1 MLNNQSFQFF
11 QKSRER
17 DDLPL
22 VSRTLII
29 NQVIKKK
36 RQSFINLKLTKSK
49 IANNIGHIYKAK
61 SV

>member
-1 MLNNQSFQFF
+1 MLSNQSFQFF

-36 RQSFINLKLTKSK
+36 RQSFIKFLVILLSENLS
-49 IANNIGHIYKAK
+49 
-61 SV
+61 

>member
-1 MLNNQSFQFF
+1 MLNNQNFQFF
-11 QKSRER
+11 QKARKR

-36 RQSFINLKLTKSK
+36 KTI
-49 IANNIGHIYKAK
+49 IYKIPSHPVEWK
-61 SV
+61 SVMKETFENDEK

>member
-11 QKSRER
+11 QKSRKR

-36 RQSFINLKLTKSK
+36 KTI
-49 IANNIGHIYKAK
+49 IYKIPGHPVKWK
-61 SV
+61 SVMKETFEIDEK